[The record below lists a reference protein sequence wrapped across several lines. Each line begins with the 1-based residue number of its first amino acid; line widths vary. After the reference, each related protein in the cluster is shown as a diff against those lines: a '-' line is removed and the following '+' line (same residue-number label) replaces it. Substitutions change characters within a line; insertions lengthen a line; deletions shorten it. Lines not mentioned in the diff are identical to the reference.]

1 MGSSFY
7 PSSLSRLR
15 RASSASLGVASPNDP
30 VLTSPARSYEAMI
43 TPLGEISLRT
53 SLNPA
58 GFVPSA
64 NNRLPLPRVT
74 GNIFSQSSST
84 KSCRKRVWIR
94 LPLPW
99 TCISGPSCS
108 FILLISFK
116 TSSPLTS
123 SELLQSSF
131 VSVFEATYFFAL
143 LNLVANG
150 SSLVFTYGQC
160 AANISYVFL
169 PSNKSKGLLICLSIT
184 LPRKSSKYPATQPSC
199 LKPPVG
205 SSSGPPGACI
215 TPSRDM
221 NERTISFLILF
232 PPVSRVRQKVS
243 YDLQVLD
250 RQVVGYLRHT
260 LRVFV
265 HV

>member
-7 PSSLSRLR
+7 PSSLRRFR
-15 RASSASLGVASPNDP
+15 RASSALLGVTSPNDP

-43 TPLGEISLRT
+43 TPLGEISPSR

-74 GNIFSQSSST
+74 GNIFLKSSST
-84 KSCRKRVWIR
+84 KLCFTGVSIR
-94 LPLPW
+94 LPQPE
-99 TCISGPSCS
+99 TCISGPSS
-108 FILLISFK
+108 PFIFLISSK
-116 TSSPLTS
+116 TSPLIS

-150 SSLVFTYGQC
+150 SLLLFTYGQC

-184 LPRKSSKYPATQPSC
+184 LPRKSSRYPTIQPSC

-260 LRVFV
+260 LRVIV